1 MRFSAA
7 PDVVGGRLIVC
18 ANTSTSGSVCP
29 VAEGTRLRLAGTGNA
44 WRGPHLFPRE
54 QVQTST
60 GHGTRGALP
69 QRFRARRRS
78 GAGRALAHPAAEGR
92 EIGLAGVDA
101 LLPPGHA
108 RLGQG
113 FEHAPGRPP
122 QRPPARP
129 GARHPDGNAGP
140 LHRGRLEGDL
150 VDPVVAARERHRLA
164 RPQAHEHLQPPAR
177 QPAQGDRLPG
187 QLPGSPPGQRG
198 HHRPQPQPL
207 GGQGG
212 HRADVAVV
220 LEVGHVDGVA
230 HASSGVARRAGPV
243 WQEAP
248 TPGRAGRAATMAPTW
263 TCSRSGRSGWPI
275 GRRRWRRGCGPGPL
289 RSSSARATCSG
300 RAAPSAGVKDVRSVL
315 AAARERLGAMGR
327 RSILFID
334 EIHRFN
340 KGQQDALL
348 PGVEDRTVVL
358 VGATTENP
366 FFTVNAPLMS
376 RSLLFRLEPLGSDD
390 LATIVGRALADPER
404 GLGGRG
410 LTLDDD
416 ALAHLV
422 DRADGDAR
430 HALNALEAAALVVT
444 AKAGDASGAR
454 ITLADIED
462 ALQRPRVTYDRA
474 GDQHYDVASAFIKS
488 IRGSD
493 PDAAL
498 HYLARMLAAGE
509 DPRFVARRLVISAS
523 EDVGLADPQALSIAV
538 AAFQALEFVELAEAR
553 PGRVPSHLQSAS
565 YAGERKLGIGVGY
578 VYPHDQPG
586 HWVAQRYLP
595 EGLRGGYYRPSD
607 QGREAQLAE
616 AWRRRRG
623 QPPDPPA

>member
-1 MRFSAA
+1 MDLFSERAERLADREAPLAARMRPRTLEEFVGQGHVLGPGSAL
-7 PDVVGGRLIVC
+7 RQLIE
-18 ANTSTSGSVCP
+18 ADELRSVILWGP
-29 VAEGTRLRLAGTGNA
+29 AGTGK
-44 WRGPHLFPRE
+44 
-54 QVQTST
+54 TS
-60 GHGTRGALP
+60 
-69 QRFRARRRS
+69 
-78 GAGRALAHPAAEGR
+78 LAHIIA
-92 EIGLAGVDA
+92 
-101 LLPPGHA
+101 
-108 RLGQG
+108 
-113 FEHAPGRPP
+113 
-122 QRPPARP
+122 
-129 GARHPDGNAGP
+129 
-140 LHRGRLEGDL
+140 
-150 VDPVVAARERHRLA
+150 
-164 RPQAHEHLQPPAR
+164 
-177 QPAQGDRLPG
+177 
-187 QLPGSPPGQRG
+187 
-198 HHRPQPQPL
+198 
-207 GGQGG
+207 
-212 HRADVAVV
+212 
-220 LEVGHVDGVA
+220 
-230 HASSGVARRAGPV
+230 
-243 WQEAP
+243 
-248 TPGRAGRAATMAPTW
+248 AATA
-263 TCSRSGRSGWPI
+263 SHFEE
-275 GRRRWRRGCGPGPL
+275 L
-289 RSSSARATCSG
+289 SAT
-300 RAAPSAGVKDVRSVL
+300 SAGVKDVRALL
-315 AAARERLGAMGR
+315 AAARERLGALGR

-376 RSLLFRLEPLGSDD
+376 RSLLFRLEPLGADD
-390 LATIVGRALADPER
+390 LATIVRRALADQAR

-444 AKAGDASGAR
+444 AKAGRGGPGDRQGGPSVDRGSATR

-523 EDVGLADPQALSIAV
+523 EDIGLADPQALPIAV
-538 AAFQALEFVELAEAR
+538 AAFQALEFVGLPEARLNLAEAAVYLALAPKSNSAYAALGAAARELEEGR
-553 PGRVPSHLQSAS
+553 PGRVPSHLQSAV
-565 YAGERKLGIGVGY
+565 YAGEKKLGIGVGY
-578 VYPHDQPG
+578 DYPHDHPG

-595 EGLRGGYYRPSD
+595 EGLRGGYYQPGD
-607 QGREAQLAE
+607 QGAEAALAE
-616 AWRRRRG
+616 AWRRRG
-623 QPPDPPA
+623 EPPEEPGAPEEQEHR

>member
-1 MRFSAA
+1 MHRPSGYDGPTMDLFSERADRLGDQEAPLAARMRPRTLEEFVGQSHVLGPHSALRA
-7 PDVVGGRLIVC
+7 LIE
-18 ANTSTSGSVCP
+18 ADELRSVILWGP
-29 VAEGTRLRLAGTGNA
+29 AGTGK
-44 WRGPHLFPRE
+44 
-54 QVQTST
+54 TS
-60 GHGTRGALP
+60 
-69 QRFRARRRS
+69 
-78 GAGRALAHPAAEGR
+78 LAHIIANATR
-92 EIGLAGVDA
+92 S
-101 LLPPGHA
+101 H
-108 RLGQG
+108 
-113 FEHAPGRPP
+113 FEE
-122 QRPPARP
+122 
-129 GARHPDGNAGP
+129 
-140 LHRGRLEGDL
+140 L
-150 VDPVVAARERHRLA
+150 
-164 RPQAHEHLQPPAR
+164 
-177 QPAQGDRLPG
+177 
-187 QLPGSPPGQRG
+187 S
-198 HHRPQPQPL
+198 
-207 GGQGG
+207 
-212 HRADVAVV
+212 
-220 LEVGHVDGVA
+220 
-230 HASSGVARRAGPV
+230 
-243 WQEAP
+243 
-248 TPGRAGRAATMAPTW
+248 AT
-263 TCSRSGRSGWPI
+263 
-275 GRRRWRRGCGPGPL
+275 
-289 RSSSARATCSG
+289 
-300 RAAPSAGVKDVRSVL
+300 SAGVKDVRAVL
-315 AAARERLGAMGR
+315 AAARERLGALGR

-376 RSLLFRLEPLGSDD
+376 RSLLFRLEPLGTGE
-390 LATIVGRALADPER
+390 LETIATRALADPER
-404 GLGGRG
+404 GLGGQG

-444 AKAGDASGAR
+444 AKPGGSGGPQGGPPESRATR

-509 DPRFVARRLVISAS
+509 DPRFIARRLVISAS
-523 EDVGLADPQALSIAV
+523 EDVGLADPQALPVAV
-538 AAFQALEFVELAEAR
+538 AAFQALEFVGLPEARLNLAEAVVYLALAPKSNSAYAALGEATRELEEAR

-565 YAGERKLGIGVGY
+565 YPGERKLGIGVGY
-578 VYPHDQPG
+578 VYPHDHPD

-607 QGREAQLAE
+607 QGQEARLAE

-623 QPPDPPA
+623 QPPDPPAGGDPDGRPDRQERG

>member
-1 MRFSAA
+1 MDLFSERADRLADREAPLAARMRPRTLEEFVGQGHVLGPGSAL
-7 PDVVGGRLIVC
+7 RQLIE
-18 ANTSTSGSVCP
+18 ADELRSVILWGP
-29 VAEGTRLRLAGTGNA
+29 AGTGK
-44 WRGPHLFPRE
+44 
-54 QVQTST
+54 TS
-60 GHGTRGALP
+60 
-69 QRFRARRRS
+69 
-78 GAGRALAHPAAEGR
+78 LAHIIA
-92 EIGLAGVDA
+92 
-101 LLPPGHA
+101 
-108 RLGQG
+108 
-113 FEHAPGRPP
+113 
-122 QRPPARP
+122 
-129 GARHPDGNAGP
+129 
-140 LHRGRLEGDL
+140 
-150 VDPVVAARERHRLA
+150 
-164 RPQAHEHLQPPAR
+164 
-177 QPAQGDRLPG
+177 
-187 QLPGSPPGQRG
+187 
-198 HHRPQPQPL
+198 
-207 GGQGG
+207 
-212 HRADVAVV
+212 
-220 LEVGHVDGVA
+220 
-230 HASSGVARRAGPV
+230 
-243 WQEAP
+243 
-248 TPGRAGRAATMAPTW
+248 AATA
-263 TCSRSGRSGWPI
+263 SHFEV
-275 GRRRWRRGCGPGPL
+275 L
-289 RSSSARATCSG
+289 SAT
-300 RAAPSAGVKDVRSVL
+300 SAGVRDVRAVL
-315 AAARERLGAMGR
+315 AAARERLGAVGR

-390 LATIVGRALADPER
+390 LATIVRRALADPGR

-416 ALAHLV
+416 ALDHLV

-444 AKAGDASGAR
+444 AKAGGSGAR

-523 EDVGLADPQALSIAV
+523 EDIGLADPQALPIAV
-538 AAFQALEFVELAEAR
+538 AAFQALEFVGLPEARLNLAEAVVYLALAPKSNSAYAALGAAARELEEGR
-553 PGRVPSHLQSAS
+553 PGRVPSHLQSAA
-565 YAGERKLGIGVGY
+565 YPGERKLGIGVGY
-578 VYPHDQPG
+578 DYPHDHPG
-586 HWVAQRYLP
+586 NWVAQRYLP
-595 EGLRGGYYRPSD
+595 EGLDGGYYRPGD
-607 QGREAQLAE
+607 QGAEAAMAE

-623 QPPDPPA
+623 EPPEEPGKPGEPGR